1 MGARPRLGSEGRLRL
16 PAAVTIG
23 RPADPAWPGDVHA
36 RFDLADLDDPAVAER
51 HLTDPFARRADGLLL
66 AESFVR
72 LDLRR
77 PRKARDWFLANG
89 VPALAW
95 FDGEGLAAPD
105 GGRDVVFEQDQVR
118 AYLRVIELISRT
130 LPPPA
135 GQGVAWD
142 DAWFPPTTG
151 LYVIT
156 DEAADVAQP
165 RILLDLALGS
175 LVGYLSRAM
184 SPEIDPRGVRGRPV
198 WPPFPGAAPEVFGP
212 VVRYRWPSI
221 IAPIYLQL
229 YEGLR
234 RLSEGK
240 PGARTCA
247 ECGELFLVLDGRR
260 TTFCTD
266 AERARHHQRR
276 YREREARPA

>member
-1 MGARPRLGSEGRLRL
+1 M
-16 PAAVTIG
+16 PAST
-23 RPADPAWPGDVHA
+23 
-36 RFDLADLDDPAVAER
+36 LADLDDPAVAER

-66 AESFVR
+66 AESFAR

-89 VPALAW
+89 VPAL
-95 FDGEGLAAPD
+95 GLSTARASPPPTAD
-105 GGRDVVFEQDQVR
+105 RRSRSSRIGPRLPAGDRADQPHR
-118 AYLRVIELISRT
+118 CS
-130 LPPPA
+130 PPA

-142 DAWFPPTTG
+142 EAWFPPTIG

-156 DEAADVAQP
+156 DQAAERRSPDPVGPCPRQP
-165 RILLDLALGS
+165 RGLP
-175 LVGYLSRAM
+175 VRAM

-198 WPPFPGAAPEVFGP
+198 RLALPCAAPEAFGP
-212 VVRYRWPSI
+212 VVRYRWLSI

-266 AERARHHQRR
+266 AERARHHQRQ
-276 YREREARPA
+276 YREREARPPDGTGGGRRVSWGSQR